1 MVEYHRTSDAPSA
14 GQGPH
19 SIAIVGI
26 GGAGSNVLDRITL
39 DRTMEASLV
48 CMHTDVRVLSH
59 AMAPAK
65 IQLGTEL
72 MRGVGAGGD
81 PDLGRE
87 AALFS
92 REAIRQ
98 SIQGHQIIFICAGL
112 GGGTG
117 SGAAPVIAEIAKST
131 GALVLVV
138 ATMPFSFEGRRRVN
152 QAEEALEL
160 LQKRADALILF
171 ENNRMGELILPKD
184 GIQKAFSAAD
194 QLIGHSLRAVSTMIS
209 TPGLVKLGLD
219 DLTAALAS
227 SNGRCLFGY
236 GEAKGQNRGAEAL
249 KRALKSPLIDQGRLL
264 HHTKNLLVH
273 VAGGEGLTL
282 VEVESIMKQIGR
294 NVPDHTQILF
304 GVAVDAKLG
313 ESVSVTLI
321 SSLGKEDLQAYTQA
335 HAAPVL
341 QAAPVMKKEPV
352 VKVAPVVEAAPVRE
366 PEVEAT
372 EVQEVPETKVAPAVV
387 AKVEPMDLFA
397 ATAMQAVEVAAK
409 TVFDGVKTET
419 VAKPQ
424 EVATKAVA
432 EIPDEVHFAAEPVD
446 EPMPMEEVEAVEES
460 PFRVESELER
470 APEVLEPMAETA
482 SVPLPER
489 SSVEEMMSEKA
500 PVEEV
505 VAKAS
510 SPAAVRRPE
519 SLLTSVMGG
528 NRPAKEKD
536 QDMFQAE
543 DEGRGRFKNTEPS
556 LVQGEDL
563 DVPTWMRLR
572 KKLQR

>member
-1 MVEYHRTSDAPSA
+1 MVEYHRTSDAPSVE
-14 GQGPH
+14 QGPH
-19 SIAIVGI
+19 RIAIVGI

-98 SIQGHQIIFICAGL
+98 SIQGHQIIFICVGL

-160 LQKRADALILF
+160 MQKRADALILF

-282 VEVESIMKQIGR
+282 VEVEGIMKQIGR

-335 HAAPVL
+335 HAAPVM

-366 PEVEAT
+366 LEVEAPMA
-372 EVQEVPETKVAPAVV
+372 QEVPELKVAPAME
-387 AKVEPMDLFA
+387 ANVEPMDLFA

-409 TVFDGVKTET
+409 KVFDGAKMET

-432 EIPDEVHFAAEPVD
+432 EIPDEVHFTAESVD
-446 EPMPMEEVEAVEES
+446 EPMPMEES
-460 PFRVESELER
+460 PFRVESEQER

-482 SVPLPER
+482 AVSLPER

-500 PVEEV
+500 PMEEV

-510 SPAAVRRPE
+510 SPASVRRPE

-528 NRPAKEKD
+528 NRPAKEQD
-536 QDMFQAE
+536 QDMFQAD

>member
-1 MVEYHRTSDAPSA
+1 
-14 GQGPH
+14 
-19 SIAIVGI
+19 
-26 GGAGSNVLDRITL
+26 
-39 DRTMEASLV
+39 
-48 CMHTDVRVLSH
+48 
-59 AMAPAK
+59 
-65 IQLGTEL
+65 
-72 MRGVGAGGD
+72 
-81 PDLGRE
+81 
-87 AALFS
+87 
-92 REAIRQ
+92 
-98 SIQGHQIIFICAGL
+98 
-112 GGGTG
+112 
-117 SGAAPVIAEIAKST
+117 
-131 GALVLVV
+131 
-138 ATMPFSFEGRRRVN
+138 
-152 QAEEALEL
+152 
-160 LQKRADALILF
+160 
-171 ENNRMGELILPKD
+171 
-184 GIQKAFSAAD
+184 
-194 QLIGHSLRAVSTMIS
+194 
-209 TPGLVKLGLD
+209 
-219 DLTAALAS
+219 
-227 SNGRCLFGY
+227 
-236 GEAKGQNRGAEAL
+236 
-249 KRALKSPLIDQGRLL
+249 
-264 HHTKNLLVH
+264 
-273 VAGGEGLTL
+273 
-282 VEVESIMKQIGR
+282 
-294 NVPDHTQILF
+294 VPDHTQILF

-432 EIPDEVHFAAEPVD
+432 EIPDEVHFAAETVE

-482 SVPLPER
+482 AVTLPER
-489 SSVEEMMSEKA
+489 SSVEEMMSEKV